1 MSKITVMLVD
11 DHPIFRQGIRRV
23 LEHASDLEVVAEA
36 AEGEM
41 AIRLAAELQPQL
53 VIIDINLPQLNGL
66 QVTQKLK
73 HLLPKVSII
82 VLTGYYDHEQLIYAL
97 QAGANGCLSK
107 DVTPE
112 FLLTAIQQVVQGK
125 FVIVDQFMTKA
136 KALIWLAQQTNHLNH
151 SLTINPLSN
160 REMEILHL
168 VAHANSNKQ
177 IAATLGLSEQTI
189 KNHLNRVQRKLGVHD
204 RTQIVLYALRK
215 GWITLHE

>member
-1 MSKITVMLVD
+1 MNKITVMLVD

-23 LEHASDLEVVAEA
+23 LELGSNLEVVAEV

-53 VIIDINLPQLNGL
+53 VIIDVNLPQLNGL

-73 HLLPKVSII
+73 QLLPKVSVI
-82 VLTGYYDHEQLIYAL
+82 VLTGYYDQEQLIYAL
-97 QAGANGCLSK
+97 EAGANGCLSK

-112 FLLTAIQQVVQGK
+112 FLLTAVQHVTQGK
-125 FVIVDQFMTKA
+125 FIIADQFVTKA
-136 KALIWLAQQTNHLNH
+136 KAMTWLGQQFNQLNQTLI
-151 SLTINPLSN
+151 INPLSN

-168 VAHANSNKQ
+168 VAKGNSNKQ

>member
-1 MSKITVMLVD
+1 MLVD

-23 LEHASDLEVVAEA
+23 LELGSNLEVVAEV

-53 VIIDINLPQLNGL
+53 VIIDVNLPQLNGL

-73 HLLPKVSII
+73 QLLPKVSVI
-82 VLTGYYDHEQLIYAL
+82 VLTGYYDQEQLIYAL
-97 QAGANGCLSK
+97 EAGANGCLSK

-112 FLLTAIQQVVQGK
+112 FLLTAVQHVTQGK
-125 FVIVDQFMTKA
+125 FIIADQFVTKA
-136 KALIWLAQQTNHLNH
+136 KAMTWLGQQFNQLNQTLI
-151 SLTINPLSN
+151 INPLSN

>member
-1 MSKITVMLVD
+1 MSQITVMLVD

-36 AEGEM
+36 AEGDL
-41 AIRLAAELQPQL
+41 AIQLATELQPQL
-53 VIIDINLPQLNGL
+53 VIIDVNLPQLNGL

-73 HLLPKVSII
+73 QLLPKVSVI
-82 VLTGYYDHEQLIYAL
+82 VLTGYYDQEQLIYAL
-97 QAGANGCLSK
+97 EAGANGCLSK

-112 FLLTAIQQVVQGK
+112 FLLTAVQHVTQGK
-125 FVIVDQFMTKA
+125 FIIADQFVTKA
-136 KALIWLAQQTNHLNH
+136 KAMTWLGQQFNQLNQTLI
-151 SLTINPLSN
+151 INPLSN

-168 VAHANSNKQ
+168 VAKGNSNKQ

>member
-1 MSKITVMLVD
+1 MSQITVMLVD

-36 AEGEM
+36 AEGDL
-41 AIRLAAELQPQL
+41 AIQLATELQPEL

-125 FVIVDQFMTKA
+125 FIIADQFMTKA
-136 KALIWLAQQTNHLNH
+136 KALVWLAQQSSSLNH
-151 SLTINPLSN
+151 SLIINPLSN

-168 VAHANSNKQ
+168 VAKGNSNKQ